1 MSFENIPFPTGQT
14 NQQLYS
20 WGANLSTQ
28 LRRILQEVASGE
40 DGDITELQQAVED
53 LQATTEPLTPQF
65 YSEHALI
72 TASANVRNSL
82 AEVANRQATQL
93 EQNAAATIKAAIEA
107 HRAST
112 GIRTQLSVNNGF
124 AEQITSLTASVGV
137 TEANVTALTQ
147 VVADGDQALATQIG
161 TVETTV
167 AGNTASIEE
176 VSTSVD
182 GIATRYGVYLNAQ
195 NEVIGAIQL
204 DGTPLGS
211 TFTVAVDNF
220 RVSKAGETGGDAVPI
235 FAIQTVGETA
245 KIALVADM
253 FADGSITARSL
264 DVETL
269 SAISANIGTVTAG
282 LIRDAADDIRFD
294 LDNMRIYRTD
304 GMMDMDFKN
313 IRFRMGSEA

>member
-40 DGDITELQQAVED
+40 DGDLTELQQAVED
-53 LQATTEPLTPQF
+53 LQAATEPLTPQF